1 MAFNAWNLFD
11 DEEEARRWVSQQM
24 VAPSAGSRQWL
35 LSQVGVHLCG
45 LPVDRV
51 VQMVQ
56 SSHVTPIPH
65 LSAVAGLFNLQGE
78 VIPVVDLRQRFA
90 QPAAAG
96 GVRSVLVIVRVVH
109 DAAQA
114 EGTEGGKLV
123 GLQVDAVV
131 DLVFLP
137 AEAMRPLEAVG
148 VAVAGRA
155 ILSGMARHCGEEIH
169 LVDIE
174 AVLSREEVLAAMT
187 GRN

>member
-24 VAPSAGSRQWL
+24 VAPPAGSRQWL
-35 LSQVGVHLCG
+35 LGQVGARLCG

-56 SSHVTPIPH
+56 CTHITPIPH

-90 QPAAAG
+90 LPAAAG
-96 GVRSVLVIVRVVH
+96 DVRSILVIVRVTH
-109 DAAQA
+109 DATAA
-114 EGTEGGKLV
+114 EGAEGGKLV

-131 DLVFLP
+131 DLAFLQ
-137 AEAMRPLEAVG
+137 AEAVG
-148 VAVAGRA
+148 MAVAGRA
-155 ILSGMARHCGEEIH
+155 ILSGMARHRGEEIY